1 MRRLNVA
8 LIGFLAV
15 GVAAMG
21 CGGGAAEAEG
31 EEGAP
36 VVEMSA
42 PTTQLRPLLDQ
53 VETDTRLVA
62 VLRGPGQ
69 IGYLPPRSTRQG
81 GDIVTTF
88 TIQNTSTSPLA
99 GFKVNEFWY
108 DDNGDTLT
116 GGQYRMKRP
125 LFTDEVVQVTLRV
138 PRNARATRS
147 NYEFSH
153 QGGEVAATEFEEMAE
168 PTAIVEDGV
177 LTEVVPE
184 EEEEEEEA
192 P

>member
-15 GVAAMG
+15 GVAAIG
-21 CGGGAAEAEG
+21 CGGGAAES

-88 TIQNTSTSPLA
+88 TIQNTSTGPLA

-116 GGQYRMKRP
+116 GGQYRMRRP
-125 LFTDEVVQVTLRV
+125 LFADEVVQVTLRV
-138 PRNARATRS
+138 PRNSRATRS

-153 QGGEVAATEFEEMAE
+153 QGGAVEATEFEEMAE

-184 EEEEEEEA
+184 EEEEA

>member
-1 MRRLNVA
+1 MRRLNIVA

-15 GVAAMG
+15 GAAAVG
-21 CGGGAAEAEG
+21 CGGGAAES
-31 EEGAP
+31 EEGAAP
-36 VVEMSA
+36 VVEMRP

-53 VETDTRLVA
+53 VEADTRLVA

-69 IGYLPPRSTRQG
+69 IGYLPPRSARQG
-81 GDIVTTF
+81 SEIVTTF
-88 TIQNTSTSPLA
+88 TIKNVSTGPLA

-125 LFTDEVVQVTLRV
+125 LFANEVLQVTLRV

-153 QGGEVAATEFEEMAE
+153 QGGVIEATEFEEMEE

-177 LTEVVPE
+177 LTEVEPE
-184 EEEEEEEA
+184 EEEPEET

>member
-21 CGGGAAEAEG
+21 CGGGTAEG

-36 VVEMSA
+36 EVEMSA

-53 VETDTRLVA
+53 VEDESRLVA

-69 IGYLPPRSTRQG
+69 IGYLSPRSTREG
-81 GDIVTTF
+81 SDIVTTF
-88 TIQNTSTSPLA
+88 TIKNVSTAPLA

-125 LFTDEVVQVTLRV
+125 LLENEVLQVTLRV
-138 PRNARATRS
+138 PRNSRATRS

-153 QGGEVAATEFEEMAE
+153 QGGEVEATEFEEME
-168 PTAIVEDGV
+168 DPSAIVEDGV
-177 LTEVVPE
+177 LTEVEPE
-184 EEEEEEEA
+184 VEEEEA

>member
-8 LIGFLAV
+8 ALISFLAV
-15 GVAAMG
+15 GAAAAG
-21 CGGGAAEAEG
+21 CGGGAAEV

-36 VVEMSA
+36 VVEMRA

-53 VETDTRLVA
+53 VENDSRLVA

-69 IGYLPPRSTRQG
+69 IGYLPPNSQRQG
-81 GDIVTTF
+81 NEIVTTF
-88 TIQNTSTSPLA
+88 TIKNVSTGPLA

-125 LFTDEVVQVTLRV
+125 LFENEVLQVTLRV

-153 QGGEVAATEFEEMAE
+153 QGGVVEATEFDEMEE

-177 LTEVVPE
+177 LTEVEPE
-184 EEEEEEEA
+184 AEEPE
-192 P
+192 PTP

>member
-1 MRRLNVA
+1 MRRLNIMA
-8 LIGFLAV
+8 LIGLLAV
-15 GVAAMG
+15 GAAAVG
-21 CGGGAAEAEG
+21 CGGADES
-31 EEGAP
+31 EEGSP
-36 VVEMSA
+36 VVEMRP
-42 PTTQLRPLLDQ
+42 PTTQLRPLRDQ
-53 VETDTRLVA
+53 VEADTRLVA

-69 IGYLPPRSTRQG
+69 IGYLPPRSARQG
-81 GDIVTTF
+81 SEIVTTF
-88 TIQNTSTSPLA
+88 TIKNVSTGPLA

-125 LFTDEVVQVTLRV
+125 LFANEVLQVTLRV

-153 QGGEVAATEFEEMAE
+153 QGGVIEATEFEEMEE

-177 LTEVVPE
+177 LTEVEPE
-184 EEEEEEEA
+184 EEEEET

>member
-8 LIGFLAV
+8 ALIGFFAV
-15 GVAAMG
+15 GAAAVG
-21 CGGGAAEAEG
+21 CGGAAE

-36 VVEMSA
+36 VVEMRP
-42 PTTQLRPLLDQ
+42 PTTQIRPLLDQ
-53 VETDTRLVA
+53 VENDSRLVA

-69 IGYLPPRSTRQG
+69 IGYLVPRSTRQG

-88 TIQNTSTSPLA
+88 TIKNVSTAPLA

-116 GGQYRMKRP
+116 GGQYRFKRP
-125 LFTDEVVQVTLRV
+125 LFENEVVQVTLRV
-138 PRNARATRS
+138 PRNPSATRS

-153 QGGEVAATEFEEMAE
+153 LGGVIEATEFDEMEE
-168 PTAIVEDGV
+168 PTAIVVDGELV
-177 LTEVVPE
+177 EVEPE
-184 EEEEEEEA
+184 AEEGA
-192 P
+192 

>member
-8 LIGFLAV
+8 LICFLAV
-15 GVAAMG
+15 GVAAIG
-21 CGGGAAEAEG
+21 CGGGAEEV

-36 VVEMSA
+36 VVEMRA

-53 VETDTRLVA
+53 VQSDSRLVA

-88 TIQNTSTSPLA
+88 TIQNTSTGPLA

-116 GGQYRMKRP
+116 GGQYRMRRP
-125 LFTDEVVQVTLRV
+125 LFADEVVQVTLRV
-138 PRNARATRS
+138 PRNSRATRS

-153 QGGEVAATEFEEMAE
+153 QGGEVEATEFEEMAE

-184 EEEEEEEA
+184 EEEEA